1 MDFKEL
7 RKRHETEASNFSKG
21 KIYWVFGSTEK
32 EIIDKLKNEY
42 GLEQN
47 QVISIGAGGYIRKEY
62 LNDFDTLIE
71 RQFKEKRE
79 YTLANIYEV
88 VQYYCWDYEMYISIS
103 YDLDTLLTEVVGLT
117 PEEINENQD
126 EINRAWRDYKKEF
139 EEINL

>member
-42 GLEQN
+42 GLEPN

-62 LNDFDTLIE
+62 LNDFDTLIN

>member
-62 LNDFDTLIE
+62 LNDFDTLID